1 MDVVYV
7 LGAVQETEHAYAGSQ
22 PTKAYSLKNPLN
34 ISESL
39 RSRSVCGRG
48 LIQCSVCRTE
58 HECMY
63 HNVATKKQRQSNHM
77 RLHSNRWSGFV

>member
-39 RSRSVCGRG
+39 RSRSICGRG
-48 LIQCSVCRTE
+48 
-58 HECMY
+58 
-63 HNVATKKQRQSNHM
+63 
-77 RLHSNRWSGFV
+77 